1 MQFTDIQQRL
11 INEIYVDK
19 DLATVEDLKYVLDLI
34 ENDSNISDLDR
45 RIVKLRIIKG
55 LKYREISRILD
66 LEKEHTV
73 PNRFKSTMRYLRKQ
87 LRVHN
92 RPDDGTE
99 QLSNL
104 MKNRK
109 GLNGLKMTQIY
120 TIGQL
125 TDHLKRYG
133 KLKDPR
139 FSLDTAAS
147 IIYYLDRDGY
157 DLRKLVTDKQLLEEF
172 EELDRR
178 NYIHVDQLQDLIA
191 SQKLVNLVERATNS
205 YTIVSKTEFGSFD
218 VFLSNGS
225 KVRLR
230 ATIKPLESHYEL
242 SIDIESSKK
251 YDRFDYSEKMT
262 HSVSTNSENL
272 EESLQFLLLA
282 ASTNQKGTTHVQL
295 YT

>member
-1 MQFTDIQQRL
+1 MLNKETKDRL
-11 INEIYVDK
+11 IKAIFTLKKEDEEID
-19 DLATVEDLKYVLDLI
+19 DEDLKLAEELI
-34 ENDSNISDLDR
+34 ETHPDLTDLDR
-45 RIVKLRIIKG
+45 KIVKLRIYRG
-55 LKYREISRILD
+55 MMYREITDLLD
-66 LEKEHTV
+66 LEKFHTAQ
-73 PNRFKSTMRYLRKQ
+73 NRFTQSMSKIRKSLRKSS
-87 LRVHN
+87 

-109 GLNGLKMTQIY
+109 CLNGLKMIQIY

-139 FSLDTAAS
+139 FSLDNAAS

-157 DLRKLVTDKQLLEEF
+157 DLRKLVTDKRLLEEF

-178 NYIHVDQLQDLIA
+178 NYVQVDQLQDLIK
-191 SQKLVNLVERATNS
+191 SQKSVNLVERVTNS
-205 YTIVSKTEFGSFD
+205 YTGSSKTEFGSFD

-242 SIDIESSKK
+242 SVDIESSKK
-251 YDRFDYSEKMT
+251 YERFDYSEKMT
-262 HSVSTNSENL
+262 HSVSTESENL

-282 ASTNQKGTTHVQL
+282 ASTS
-295 YT
+295 

>member
-1 MQFTDIQQRL
+1 MLNEEVRKLL
-11 INEIYVDK
+11 IKEIFISKKEDEEIS
-19 DLATVEDLKYVLDLI
+19 DEDLKLAEELI
-34 ENDSNISDLDR
+34 ETHPDLTDLDR
-45 RIVKLRIIKG
+45 KIVKLRIFRG
-55 LKYREISRILD
+55 MTYRRITEILQLGKS
-66 LEKEHTV
+66 HTAH
-73 PNRFKSTMRYLRKQ
+73 NKFNQSIHKIRKS
-87 LRVHN
+87 LRVSK

-109 GLNGLKMTQIY
+109 GLNGLHLNQIY

-125 TDHLKRYG
+125 TDHLKKYG

-157 DLRKLVTDKQLLEEF
+157 DLRKLVTDKRLLEEF

-225 KVRLR
+225 KVRSR

-242 SIDIESSKK
+242 SVDIESSRK
-251 YDRFDYSEKMT
+251 YDRFDYSGKMT

-272 EESLQFLLLA
+272 EEALQFLLLA
-282 ASTNQKGTTHVQL
+282 ASTN
-295 YT
+295 

>member
-45 RIVKLRIIKG
+45 KIVKLRVIRG

-66 LEKEHTV
+66 LEKSHVV

-87 LRVHN
+87 LRLHN

-104 MKNRK
+104 LSSRNTLMNLSRNK
-109 GLNGLKMTQIY
+109 IY
-120 TIGQL
+120 TVGQL
-125 TDHLKRYG
+125 TAHLKKHG

-139 FSLDTAAS
+139 FSLDTAS
-147 IIYYLDRDGY
+147 SVIYYLDLDGY
-157 DLRKLVTDKQLLEEF
+157 DLRKLVTDKQLLETL

-178 NYIHVDQLQDLIA
+178 NYVHVDQLEDLIS
-191 SQKLVNLVERATNS
+191 SQKLVDLVERVTNS
-205 YTIVSKTEFGSFD
+205 YTILSKTEFGSFD
-218 VFLSNGS
+218 VFLSNGF

-230 ATIKPLESHYEL
+230 TTIKSLESHYDL

-262 HSVSTNSENL
+262 HSVSTDTENL
-272 EESLQFLLLA
+272 EEALQFLLLA
-282 ASTNQKGTTHVQL
+282 ASTN
-295 YT
+295 

>member
-1 MQFTDIQQRL
+1 MLNEETKDRL
-11 INEIYVDK
+11 IKAIFTLKKEDEEISD
-19 DLATVEDLKYVLDLI
+19 EDLKLAEELI
-34 ENDSNISDLDR
+34 ETHPDLTDLDR
-45 RIVKLRIIKG
+45 KIVKLRIYQSVT
-55 LKYREISRILD
+55 YREITD
-66 LEKEHTV
+66 LLEIEKSHTAQ
-73 PNRFKSTMRYLRKQ
+73 NRFNQSMSKIRKSLRKFS
-87 LRVHN
+87 

-99 QLSNL
+99 QLSDL

-109 GLNGLKMTQIY
+109 GLNGLKMSQIY

-125 TDHLKRYG
+125 TDHLKKFG

-157 DLRKLVTDKQLLEEF
+157 DLRKLVTDKRLLEEF

-178 NYIHVDQLQDLIA
+178 NYVQVDQLQDLIK
-191 SQKLVNLVERATNS
+191 SQKSVNLVERVTNS
-205 YTIVSKTEFGSFD
+205 YTGSSKTEFGSFD

-242 SIDIESSKK
+242 SVDIESSKK
-251 YDRFDYSEKMT
+251 YERFDYSEKMT
-262 HSVSTNSENL
+262 HSVSTDSENL
-272 EESLQFLLLA
+272 EEALQFLLLA
-282 ASTNQKGTTHVQL
+282 ASTN
-295 YT
+295 

>member
-1 MQFTDIQQRL
+1 MLNEESKKSL
-11 INEIYVDK
+11 IEEIFKFKKECEEISD
-19 DLATVEDLKYVLDLI
+19 EDLKLAEELI
-34 ENDSNISDLDR
+34 ETHPDLTDIDR
-45 RIVKLRIIKG
+45 KIVKLRIYQSMT
-55 LKYREISRILD
+55 YRRITEILQLGKS
-66 LEKEHTV
+66 HTAH
-73 PNRFKSTMRYLRKQ
+73 NRFNQSIHKIRKSLRESK
-87 LRVHN
+87 

-157 DLRKLVTDKQLLEEF
+157 DLRKLVTDKRLLEEF

-178 NYIHVDQLQDLIA
+178 NYIHVDHLQDLIA

-218 VFLSNGS
+218 AFLSNGS

-242 SIDIESSKK
+242 SVDIESSRK
-251 YDRFDYSEKMT
+251 YDRFDYSGKMT

-272 EESLQFLLLA
+272 EEALQFLLLA
-282 ASTNQKGTTHVQL
+282 ASTN
-295 YT
+295 

>member
-87 LRVHN
+87 LLVHN
-92 RPDDGTE
+92 RPDDGAE

-147 IIYYLDRDGY
+147 IIYYLDLDGH
-157 DLRKLVTDKQLLEEF
+157 DLRKLVTDKRLLEEF

-205 YTIVSKTEFGSFD
+205 YTILSKTEFGSFD

-230 ATIKPLESHYEL
+230 ATIKSLESYYEL
-242 SIDIESSKK
+242 SVDIESSKK
-251 YDRFDYSEKMT
+251 YERFDFSEKMT
-262 HSVSTNSENL
+262 HSVSTKSENL
-272 EESLQFLLLA
+272 EEALQFLLLA
-282 ASTNQKGTTHVQL
+282 ASTN
-295 YT
+295 

>member
-11 INEIYVDK
+11 IKEIYTDENF
-19 DLATVEDLKYVLDLI
+19 ATAEDLKYVLDLI

-45 RIVKLRIIKG
+45 KIVKLRVIRG

-66 LEKEHTV
+66 LEKSHVV

-87 LRVHN
+87 LRLHN

-104 MKNRK
+104 LSSRNTLMNLSRNK
-109 GLNGLKMTQIY
+109 IY
-120 TIGQL
+120 TVGQL
-125 TDHLKRYG
+125 TAHLKKHG

-139 FSLDTAAS
+139 FSLDTAS
-147 IIYYLDRDGY
+147 SVIYYLDLEGY
-157 DLRKLVTDKQLLEEF
+157 DLRKLVTDKQLLETL

-178 NYIHVDQLQDLIA
+178 NYVHVDQLEDLIS
-191 SQKLVNLVERATNS
+191 SQKLVDLVERVTNS
-205 YTIVSKTEFGSFD
+205 YTILSKTEFGSFD
-218 VFLSNGS
+218 VFLSNGF

-230 ATIKPLESHYEL
+230 ATIKSLEGHYEL

-251 YDRFDYSEKMT
+251 YERFEYSDKMT
-262 HSVSTNSENL
+262 HSVSTDSENL

-282 ASTNQKGTTHVQL
+282 ASTN
-295 YT
+295 